1 MKKYTYHISLFS
13 LLLVMSACSKQLDL
27 KPEGTMVESELLKN
41 QQTTEG
47 YLGSTYLSMM
57 EAVASDNYLVGDVTA
72 GVATTFDQNII
83 KGTMDPRDDR
93 YSAIWS
99 LPYATINQ
107 CNVIISQ
114 LPKYGQFD
122 KNKQAVFIAE
132 ARFIRAY
139 CYMALLRLYGDGA
152 LENKPE
158 NMGVPLR
165 LESFDG
171 YDGSQDVP
179 RAANGEVYTQILKD
193 LDAAI
198 PDLPANRGDA
208 LSQGSRATKGAANAL
223 AARVCLYSHAYDKAV
238 TYAQAALTGNVYHL
252 QPTFWD
258 LWPDNYVSS
267 QGSYPI
273 SSEILFAFPES
284 FNKTSRYNDNNGIYY
299 VYGFSEPIPDFL
311 NTYTVGDERR
321 DSLMLFHDPIMR
333 KFTDQNIRDN
343 VPMIRLPEVML
354 TLAEAMAQT
363 KGVNATSVDLLN
375 QVFARAYTKNGP
387 PKVYTTA
394 DFATP
399 AALVTRILQER
410 RWELAFEGFARY
422 DAIRSGQAPNPQL
435 PANRYAWPIPQHE
448 IDITKGLIKQNP
460 GY

>member
-1 MKKYTYHISLFS
+1 MKKYTYHISLFT
-13 LLLVMSACSKQLDL
+13 LLLLISACSKQLDL

-41 QQTTEG
+41 EQTAEG
-47 YLGSTYLSMM
+47 YLGSTYLSLMD
-57 EAVASDNYLVGDVTA
+57 AVSGDNYQLGDVTA
-72 GVATTFDQNII
+72 GIASTFDQNVV

-93 YSAIWS
+93 YTPMWS
-99 LPYATINQ
+99 NPYATINQ

-114 LPKYGQFD
+114 LPKYAQFD
-122 KNKQAVFIAE
+122 KNKQAIFIGE

-152 LENKPE
+152 LQGKPG

-165 LESFDG
+165 LDPFDG
-171 YDGSQDVP
+171 YDGSQNVP
-179 RAANGEVYTQILKD
+179 RATNEEVYTQILKD

-198 PDLPANRGDA
+198 PDLPVTRGDA
-208 LSQGSRATKGAANAL
+208 LSQGSRATRGAANAL

-238 TYAQAALTGNVYHL
+238 VYAQAALTGNIYHL

-258 LWPDNYVSS
+258 LWPDNYKTS
-267 QGSYPI
+267 QGSYPL
-273 SSEILFAFPES
+273 SSEILFALPES
-284 FNKTSRYNDNNGIYY
+284 FNKTSKYNDNNGIYY
-299 VYGFSEPIPDFL
+299 VYGFNNPLPDFL
-311 NTYTVGDERR
+311 NTYAAGDERR
-321 DSLMLFHDPIMR
+321 DSLMLYHDPIMR

-354 TLAEAMAQT
+354 TLAEALTQT
-363 KGVNATSVDLLN
+363 KGVNTTSIDFLN
-375 QVFARAYTKNGP
+375 QIYARAYTKKGP
-387 PKVYTTA
+387 PKVYTAA

-399 AALVTRILQER
+399 AALITRILQER
-410 RWELAFEGFARY
+410 KWELAFEGFARY
-422 DAIRSGQAPNPQL
+422 DAIRTNMAPNPQL

-448 IDITKGLIKQNP
+448 IDITKGLIKQND